1 MRFSSYALPALA
13 ANLVAALPAPQEI
26 DLDMVLAIPDP
37 TYSEAVGVTAQ
48 TITYDTA
55 SIIAQATASISAVV
69 ADAGDVLSSTAV
81 AHEKR
86 ATTPTTCAA
95 QPSGASSVP
104 TSSPDNASAFAANTY
119 FHSVASAAP
128 SVSGY
133 TQAFVDKQASSN
145 ATYIQILMGAFR
157 FGYMGF
163 DTFDTYD
170 VASCAQRCTAKRG
183 CVSFNMYFERDPSV
197 NPDGASCLDPPSVTM
212 IKCAYWGGPV
222 TEANTVNKGQPRGNF
237 EVKIAGSNGYV
248 SNQVSTPAGFQSGV
262 YYGKV
267 AINAPYDVQGYN
279 TFMGSKL
286 FTTTWDASSCAA
298 YCDSQTAYNL
308 KTAPKDGTPA
318 KVCKFFNSYVLTALK
333 GDGSVVTQGQY
344 CSLYTEAWPASY
356 ATNSGQWRGNDQY
369 VVDYSFGYAKA
380 DAGTDPVVT
389 GDKTGAIYQARQ
401 DMTYNAASLTS
412 TFLPYCSS
420 ILGFSQAVTTVTPSA
435 TTTPVVTS
443 TVVVTSTAFAKR
455 DESTSFFL
463 LVTPLDVDINVLRTA
478 ADVQKRAAAPTAT
491 PAVLTKYPAAVQSG
505 ACSLIASQP
514 TGPAST
520 VTANTVTV
528 AAPTQTSFVTSTIL
542 TTSTTTVALPTGL
555 LQVQGGTYDGQ
566 YVRVNQLS
574 IAAPFSST
582 LDKTQAT
589 TFSLDSAGHLIY
601 SDAYF
606 SCQNP
611 FNTGSIIYASVQAI
625 YSCKTSVYGNNPALP
640 RPICSISGGV
650 LKCTEPGNPRDTLSM
665 CPHIDTSFGPSYGT
679 GPFLVFNSI
688 VNTGCEEVDLAF
700 QKQ

>member
-69 ADAGDVLSSTAV
+69 ADSGDVLSSTAV

-86 ATTPTTCAA
+86 AAAPTTCAA
-95 QPSGASSVP
+95 QPSGANSVP
-104 TSSPDNASAFAANTY
+104 AYSPDTAGVFADNAY
-119 FHSVASAAP
+119 FPSIASAAP
-128 SVSGY
+128 SIPGY
-133 TQAFVDKQASSN
+133 TQAFANKQASSN
-145 ATYIQILMGAFR
+145 A

-170 VASCAQRCTAKRG
+170 VTTCAQRCTAKRG
-183 CVSFNMYFERDPSV
+183 CVSVNMYFERDPSV
-197 NPDGASCLDPPSVTM
+197 NPDDASCSNPPSVTM

-222 TEANTVNKGQPRGNF
+222 TEANTVNKGQPRGGF

-248 SNQVSTPAGFQSGV
+248 SNQISTPAGFQSGV
-262 YYGKV
+262 YYGKK

-286 FTTTWDASSCAA
+286 FTTTWDASSCAT

-344 CSLYTEAWPASY
+344 CTLYTEAWPASY

-369 VVDYSFGYAKA
+369 VVDYSFGYSKI
-380 DAGTDPVVT
+380 DAGSDPVAT
-389 GDKTGAIYQARQ
+389 GDRTGAVYQARQ

-420 ILGFSQAVTTVTPSA
+420 LLGFTQAVTTVTPSA
-435 TTTPVVTS
+435 TTTPVTTS
-443 TVVVTSTAFAKR
+443 TIIVTQTAFAKR
-455 DESTSFFL
+455 DKL
-463 LVTPLDVDINVLRTA
+463 GQDRVP
-478 ADVQKRAAAPTAT
+478 APIVT
-491 PAVLTKYPAAVQSG
+491 PAVLTKYPAAIQSG
-505 ACSLIASQP
+505 ACSLVASQP

-528 AAPTQTSFVTSTIL
+528 ALPTQTSFVTSTVV

-555 LQVQGGTYDGQ
+555 LKVYDGTYDGLYIRADQ
-566 YVRVNQLS
+566 IFDLV
-574 IAAPFSST
+574 PFT
-582 LDKTQAT
+582 TTTDKTQAT
-589 TFSLDSAGHLIY
+589 TFSLDAAGHLIFSDVYFAGSGSY
-601 SDAYF
+601 SSSRAT
-606 SCQNP
+606 NP
-611 FNTGSIIYASVQAI
+611 GNEALLSASEAR
-625 YSCKTSVYGNNPALP
+625 YGEAGLL
-640 RPICSISGGV
+640 RPVCSISGGALECREV
-650 LKCTEPGNPRDTLSM
+650 GNPRSLLSI
-665 CPHIDTSFGPSYGT
+665 CPNVENYFESQFATAGASFLMFGSTVPS
-679 GPFLVFNSI
+679 
-688 VNTGCEEVDLAF
+688 GCERVDIVLS
-700 QKQ
+700 